1 MVDSYTRKYGQ
12 NRPGCFGDVDEYD
25 TDDKACQKCKFR
37 VLCSHVVRKKV
48 NEDGSR
54 KSKGKVTTTKKGKVV
69 KESERVETQVVTSFF
84 HALVHNTLLVSVES
98 IFRELVYAIASIPK
112 ILYPDP
118 FDLEEWEDVEEDTE

>member
-1 MVDSYTRKYGQ
+1 MTDSYTRKYGQ

-25 TDDKACQKCKFR
+25 IDDRVCRECKFR
-37 VLCSHVVRKKV
+37 VLCSHVVRKKASEEEV
-48 NEDGSR
+48 SR
-54 KSKGKVTTTKKGKVV
+54 KGKTKTLRQKGKVSGTPEK
-69 KESERVETQVVTSFF
+69 RVETEVVTSFF

-118 FDLEEWEDVEEDTE
+118 FDLEEVEEEDD